1 MEKKKVKFYEQ
12 NSIDS
17 RDNLI
22 NRKKIENIIENESNL
37 IMPLDSNPTSNK
49 TFFEYQD
56 LNKQSYNTPLKISE
70 INIKKQFGNYYGH
83 HIGPGKGFGN
93 LNISNDIRHGS
104 STRLDNFENKINKEK
119 VVNERFDYIDKNYQN
134 PNNLILP
141 FARGGEVTRKSLKAE
156 KFDISDENPID
167 FIDSFDTIDKS
178 NELHSLENNKYQKQQ
193 FYKKVRQPTEI
204 IDNSERMSFNN
215 SIKDFDDKKSKYK
228 FNY

>member
-1 MEKKKVKFYEQ
+1 MEKKIVKFYER
-12 NSIDS
+12 NPMDS
-17 RDNLI
+17 KDNLI
-22 NRKKIENIIENESNL
+22 NRNKIGNIIENESNL

-56 LNKQSYNTPLKISE
+56 LNTQSYNTPLKISE

-104 STRLDNFENKINKEK
+104 STRLDNFENNINKEK

-156 KFDISDENPID
+156 KFDIGDENPID
-167 FIDSFDTIDKS
+167 FIDSFDTMDKS

-215 SIKDFDDKKSKYK
+215 SIKDFNEKKSKYK

>member
-1 MEKKKVKFYEQ
+1 MDST
-12 NSIDS
+12 NNIID
-17 RDNLI
+17 
-22 NRKKIENIIENESNL
+22 RKKIGNIIENESNL

-56 LNKQSYNTPLKISE
+56 LNTQSYNTPLKISE

-119 VVNERFDYIDKNYQN
+119 VVNERFDYIDKDFQN

-141 FARGGEVTRKSLKAE
+141 FARGGEVTRKSLKAD
-156 KFDISDENPID
+156 KFEID
-167 FIDSFDTIDKS
+167 DDNSIDKLNS
-178 NELHSLENNKYQKQQ
+178 FNMFGEEIPSSDSIENNKYQKQQ
-193 FYKKVRQPTEI
+193 FSKKVRQPTEI

-215 SIKDFDDKKSKYK
+215 SIKNFDDKKSKFK